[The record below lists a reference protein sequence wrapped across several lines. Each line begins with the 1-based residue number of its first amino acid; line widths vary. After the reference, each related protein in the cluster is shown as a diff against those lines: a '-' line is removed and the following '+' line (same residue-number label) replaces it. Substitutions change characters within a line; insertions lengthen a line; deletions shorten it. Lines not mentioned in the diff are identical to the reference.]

1 MKKHVLV
8 AFALVFSLLTPV
20 QETAA
25 SPLPNIKI
33 LATGGTIAGAAT
45 SSTQMT
51 GYSSAE
57 LGIQV
62 LIEAVPQMKE
72 YATVSGE
79 QIFKIGSQNMNNE
92 LWLTLA
98 NRINELAAQRD
109 VNGIVITHGTDTL
122 EETAYFL
129 NLVVKSSKPVVLL
142 GSMRPATAISADGPV
157 NLLNA
162 VRLAASEKAHGKG
175 VLVAMN
181 DEINGARDVTKT
193 NTTHVST
200 FRAPELGYLGYI
212 NDVGPVFYRESV
224 RKHTF
229 KSEFSLAGITKLP
242 HVAIIY
248 GHAGDDRT
256 LIDAAVSAGSKGI
269 IYAGMGNGSISLA
282 AEAGLVDAQKK
293 GVVIIRS
300 SRVGN
305 GTVTNSIP
313 RWDEQHFLKSDS
325 LNPQKAR
332 ILLTLALTKTSDL
345 KDIQRMFDEY

>member
-1 MKKHVLV
+1 MN
-8 AFALVFSLLTPV
+8 V
-20 QETAA
+20 QMVMA
-25 SPLPNIKI
+25 SPGNLPNVKI
-33 LATGGTIAGAAT
+33 LATGGTIAGTAS

-51 GYSSAE
+51 GYSASE
-57 LGIQV
+57 IGIQV
-62 LIEAVPQMKE
+62 LMYAVPQMKD
-72 YATVSGE
+72 YANVSGE

-98 NRINELAAQRD
+98 NRINELFARSD
-109 VNGIVITHGTDTL
+109 VDGIVITHGTDTL

-129 NLVVKSSKPVVLL
+129 NLVVKSSKPVVLV
-142 GSMRPATAISADGPV
+142 GAMRPATAISADGPI

-162 VRLAASEKAHGKG
+162 VRLAASESAYGKG
-175 VLVAMN
+175 VMIAMN

-200 FRAPELGYLGYI
+200 FKAPELGYLGYI
-212 NDVGPVFYRESV
+212 NDGKPVFYREST
-224 RKHTF
+224 RKHTIRT
-229 KSEFSLAGITKLP
+229 EFSLAGLSKLP
-242 HVAIIY
+242 DVKIIY
-248 GHAGDDRT
+248 GHAGDDRI
-256 LIDAAVSAGSKGI
+256 LIDAATSAGAKGI

-313 RWDEQHFLKSDS
+313 RWDEEHFLKSDS

-332 ILLTLALTKTSDL
+332 ILLMLSLTKTSEL
-345 KDIQRMFDEY
+345 ADIQRMFDEY